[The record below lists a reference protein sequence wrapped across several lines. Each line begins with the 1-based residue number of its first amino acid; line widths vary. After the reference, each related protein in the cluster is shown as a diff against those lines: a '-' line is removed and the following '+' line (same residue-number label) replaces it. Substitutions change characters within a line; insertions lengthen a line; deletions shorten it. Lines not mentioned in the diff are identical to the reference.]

1 MQKAGSGASL
11 SSSNHPATNSTTSS
25 PAFARTGSLLMMA
38 PSAVSKAV
46 RRASLAGLGVGG
58 GSGGGGGG
66 GAAESR
72 INTVS
77 RSASPLLVSHGS
89 FLHHNKAHTSI
100 RRPTRLVM
108 SSFFP
113 SANGGEEDPDV
124 EMTATEA
131 AFLPRDVRERLSQ
144 FVNGTLPPAPAIYFK
159 QGAAMFVDIS
169 GFSALG
175 ETLKNNSE
183 DGKQAAEELARQIIC
198 VLNELTKICL
208 AAGGD
213 VAKYAGDALLCTFQV
228 GSEDECLVR
237 AQNCALDM
245 LMSMRRYNYS
255 SSVGGGGGG
264 AQLEIHGGISLGTIM
279 HFHLGSSDDELRWYL
294 VAGDAVASAVSLV
307 DQALPGQILLATQT
321 GLLSPDWAVADP
333 VPASSSAAAAA
344 TASSSIRRTRDSSE
358 AGGVVVMGLTAR
370 AEMAQVVADS
380 PLFSPSHGSG
390 ERPITPSRARA
401 THAVKSRKFF
411 DQPSK
416 LEFGLKLVLKTKAGD
431 SIDLFALS
439 ADTEKVEMGFASSS
453 STSTGG
459 GVASTTLPP
468 HVMAIKGGSSVYDIS
483 LHVSGTAYIPKSLR
497 AGLRTGFNTSEM
509 RNKVSVVFVG
519 LPGLALS
526 DVELLSHTVANSKL
540 DALNQAFVK
549 MTRVSHSFDGEI
561 RDLLFDDKGCIF
573 IAVFGAFTSSEM
585 AELKAC
591 KCAMAIS
598 HEFPQSKVGVSTGTC
613 FVGMCGSPKRHDFIV
628 MGHEVNIAARC
639 MVVASEGQV
648 LVSPEIERETRELIQ
663 YEKVP
668 FNFNKR
674 RHGQDGAGGEAGGF
688 AFVINSEIARRP
700 SFLAQY
706 RYGLRDRDLFV
717 GRRLELAR
725 IERTVLKVV
734 FGEEEEEATSTSAA
748 EEEREPSSFS
758 RNGTSGVLKLKSAA
772 AMAATAAAT
781 AAAADADEEEVP
793 RGSGV
798 LLLEAAAGMGK
809 SAFVSRVKKFGKGR
823 LIIASTAAFSLEQ
836 ENEFFVF
843 RHLLESFTGF
853 RRDMSIYQLRRIAN
867 EEYGGESPLD
877 FDVLSDVIP
886 WMKDVMRVNGNSRQN
901 TASSVSSTSS
911 SFSGVRISSE
921 RMDKIGQQVIKL
933 LSGFRGR
940 LTLNQVLE
948 GASGKGA
955 LLCIEDVQW
964 MDASSLRLLKY
975 LLAHLD
981 QLSGLMIL
989 LTSRLNKQSEEKEQ
1003 DAPTERARLV
1013 SQVLQLAKPPTNRAL
1028 ASEVLTGLNQEDT
1041 SELVALLLR
1050 VDQSQVAPHVLDFVF
1065 HRTQGY
1071 PMYIVSLMEW
1081 IHDRRL
1087 LVEREAG
1094 GQKRFDWV
1102 DANVDSLQFPNTL
1115 ADTMLSKF
1123 DALDAQTRNLLKI
1136 ATALG
1141 PEFDAI
1147 KLTTLAN
1154 IDLAKTANKN
1164 TLTEERVLESLV
1176 KAEAQGVLSVVR
1188 TKNVRAG
1195 AHIWRFKH
1203 ETMMLAVQSIIPA
1216 ERNEQLQQLLKPM
1229 RQVVENKKLLPLFAG
1244 FLGEVDDDDDDEDK
1258 D

>member
-1 MQKAGSGASL
+1 MGTTPTKQQGSIHKAGSAASL
-11 SSSNHPATNSTTSS
+11 SSTNHPASSSTTSS
-25 PAFARTGSLLMMA
+25 PAFPRTGSLLMMA

-58 GSGGGGGG
+58 NGGGGV
-66 GAAESR
+66 EPRISSLSR
-72 INTVS
+72 T
-77 RSASPLLVSHGS
+77 ASPLLVSHGS
-89 FLHHNKAHTSI
+89 FLHHNRSHTSI

-113 SANGGEEDPDV
+113 SANGGEEDQEV

-159 QGAAMFVDIS
+159 QGVAMFVDIS

-213 VAKYAGDALLCTFQV
+213 VAKYAGDALLCTFQF

-255 SSVGGGGGG
+255 SVGGG

-294 VAGDAVASAVSLV
+294 VAGDAVASAVSLM

-321 GLLSPDWAVADP
+321 GLLTPNWAVPSVDP
-333 VPASSSAAAAA
+333 VPSSATTA
-344 TASSSIRRTRDSSE
+344 TSASVLRTRDSLE
-358 AGGVVVMGLTAR
+358 AGVIMGLTAR

-380 PLFSPSHGSG
+380 PLFSPSHGTG
-390 ERPITPSRARA
+390 ERPITPSRSRA
-401 THAVKSRKFF
+401 TNAVKSRKFF
-411 DQPSK
+411 DEPSK
-416 LEFGLKLVLKTKAGD
+416 LEFGSKLVLKTKGGE
-431 SIDLFALS
+431 SIELFALS
-439 ADTEKVEMGFASSS
+439 ADTDKVEMGFASSS
-453 STSTGG
+453 SSTI
-459 GVASTTLPP
+459 GVTVTSTTLPP

-483 LHVSGTAYIPKSLR
+483 LHASGTAYIPKSLR

-519 LPGLALS
+519 LPGLALT
-526 DVELLSHTVANSKL
+526 DAELLSHTVPGSKL

-639 MVVASEGQV
+639 MVVANEGQV

-674 RHGQDGAGGEAGGF
+674 RGGQNVEGSTIGGGF

-717 GRRLELAR
+717 GRRQELER

-734 FGEEEEEATSTSAA
+734 FGEEEESGENGESG
-748 EEEREPSSFS
+748 EERELSSIS
-758 RNGTSGVLKLKSAA
+758 RNDTSSVLKLK
-772 AMAATAAAT
+772 AMAEVG
-781 AAAADADEEEVP
+781 EE
-793 RGSGV
+793 GSGV

-867 EEYGGESPLD
+867 EDYGGDSPLD
-877 FDVLSDVIP
+877 FDILSDVIP

-901 TASSVSSTSS
+901 AASSTSS

-921 RMDKIGQQVIKL
+921 RMDKIGQEVIKL

-964 MDASSLRLLKY
+964 MDVSSLRLLKY
-975 LLAHLD
+975 LLAHLS
-981 QLSGLMIL
+981 QLRGLMLL
-989 LTSRLNKQSEEKEQ
+989 LTSRLNKRSEEEQ
-1003 DAPTERARLV
+1003 QDGEPPTERLRLV
-1013 SQVLQLAKPPTNRAL
+1013 SQVLQLAK
-1028 ASEVLTGLNQEDT
+1028 
-1041 SELVALLLR
+1041 
-1050 VDQSQVAPHVLDFVF
+1050 
-1065 HRTQGY
+1065 
-1071 PMYIVSLMEW
+1071 
-1081 IHDRRL
+1081 
-1087 LVEREAG
+1087 
-1094 GQKRFDWV
+1094 
-1102 DANVDSLQFPNTL
+1102 
-1115 ADTMLSKF
+1115 
-1123 DALDAQTRNLLKI
+1123 
-1136 ATALG
+1136 
-1141 PEFDAI
+1141 
-1147 KLTTLAN
+1147 
-1154 IDLAKTANKN
+1154 
-1164 TLTEERVLESLV
+1164 
-1176 KAEAQGVLSVVR
+1176 
-1188 TKNVRAG
+1188 
-1195 AHIWRFKH
+1195 
-1203 ETMMLAVQSIIPA
+1203 
-1216 ERNEQLQQLLKPM
+1216 
-1229 RQVVENKKLLPLFAG
+1229 
-1244 FLGEVDDDDDDEDK
+1244 
-1258 D
+1258 